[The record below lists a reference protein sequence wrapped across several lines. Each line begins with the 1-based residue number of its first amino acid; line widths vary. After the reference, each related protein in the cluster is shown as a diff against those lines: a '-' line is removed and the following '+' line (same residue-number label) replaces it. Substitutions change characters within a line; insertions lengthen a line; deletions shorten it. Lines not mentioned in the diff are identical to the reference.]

1 MLAAGGG
8 GQLKCEQ
15 PTSLLGK
22 MDTSSF
28 LKRGSGGWGGGGTRK
43 RAGRERSQVGVSN
56 CLAQDH
62 GQVRG

>member
-8 GQLKCEQ
+8 GQLKRDQ

-28 LKRGSGGWGGGGTRK
+28 LKRGSGGWGGGTCK
-43 RAGRERSQVGVSN
+43 RAGRERSQVGVST